1 MSDGGVTGR
10 DREEFD
16 NNSWLHIGTL
26 LSPLSSADQ
35 SRDPSQLPAV
45 PPSPCT
51 YDNMV
56 YVVTESNV
64 NLWQVLEICLI

>member
-35 SRDPSQLPAV
+35 YNTGITLRPGSQPFSITLYV
-45 PPSPCT
+45 
-51 YDNMV
+51 YDMV
-56 YVVTESNV
+56 
-64 NLWQVLEICLI
+64 W